1 MVGLFVCQKGGVCFG
16 WLFHETIGGG
26 RMIYLPLTRQQA
38 KLLLS
43 LLDALCLVFKSDT
56 PLLLTG
62 IRNRLYELMY
72 PDQ

>member
-1 MVGLFVCQKGGVCFG
+1 
-16 WLFHETIGGG
+16 
-26 RMIYLPLTRQQA
+26 MIYLPLTRQQA

-72 PDQ
+72 PDR